1 MFCTSRCDVLAM
13 FLIHNLY
20 NVYVVQL
27 VQVVHLVHLVHLVQ
41 VRGGAEVHRPAL
53 GGSAGSAKL
62 TFQILVAVS

>member
-1 MFCTSRCDVLAM
+1 MFRTSRCDVLAM

-27 VQVVHLVHLVHLVQ
+27 VQVVHLVHLVQ
-41 VRGGAEVHRPAL
+41 VRGDAEVHRPAL

>member
-1 MFCTSRCDVLAM
+1 MLCTSRCDVLAM

-27 VQVVHLVHLVHLVQ
+27 VQVVHLVHLVQ

-62 TFQILVAVS
+62 TFQILGSVS

>member
-27 VQVVHLVHLVHLVQ
+27 VQV
-41 VRGGAEVHRPAL
+41 RGDAEVHRPAL

>member
-27 VQVVHLVHLVHLVQ
+27 VQVVHLVHLVQ

-62 TFQILVAVS
+62 TFQILGSVS

>member
-27 VQVVHLVHLVHLVQ
+27 VQVVHLVHLVQ

>member
-1 MFCTSRCDVLAM
+1 MLCTSRCDVLAM

-20 NVYVVQL
+20 NVYVVQ
-27 VQVVHLVHLVHLVQ
+27 VVLLVHLVQ

>member
-1 MFCTSRCDVLAM
+1 MLCTSRCDVLAM

-27 VQVVHLVHLVHLVQ
+27 VQVVHLVHLVQ

-62 TFQILVAVS
+62 TFQILVVVS

>member
-1 MFCTSRCDVLAM
+1 MLCTSRCDVLAM

-27 VQVVHLVHLVHLVQ
+27 VQVVHLVHLVQ